1 MRSLPSFVTALL
13 TIAWY
18 GIAGIMAIALCL
30 GVASPFIDLSGFE
43 MDLPVS
49 FSVDAA
55 RAAAPSIGVEQARI
69 ENARGSLV
77 FPYAGR
83 GSLAAPAAAVILML
97 AIVLWALGQLR
108 AVFRTLGHGR
118 PFVPENAIRVRRL
131 GYAVILGEC
140 ARVAVVFFANYT
152 AMTRFSAD
160 GLRFDAWPHLNLFA
174 IGHGLI
180 ILAIAEV
187 FRAGTTLD
195 EDQSLTV

>member
-13 TIAWY
+13 TFAWY
-18 GIAGIMAIALCL
+18 GVAAILAIAVCL
-30 GVASPFIDLSGFE
+30 VAASPFIDLNGVE
-43 MDLPVS
+43 IDLPVS

-55 RAAAPSIGVEQARI
+55 RVTAPSIGVDHARI
-69 ENARGSLV
+69 EDARGSLV

-83 GSLAAPAAAVILML
+83 ASLAAPAAAVVLLL
-97 AIVLWALGQLR
+97 ALALWALGQLR
-108 AVFRTLGHGR
+108 AIFRTLVHGR

-131 GYAVILGEC
+131 GYAVLLGEC
-140 ARVAVVFFANYT
+140 ARAAVIFSANYT